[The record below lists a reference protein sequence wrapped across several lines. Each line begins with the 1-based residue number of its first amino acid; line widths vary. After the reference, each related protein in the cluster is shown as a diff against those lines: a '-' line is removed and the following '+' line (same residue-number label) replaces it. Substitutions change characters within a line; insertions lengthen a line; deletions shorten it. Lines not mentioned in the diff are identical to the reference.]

1 MDLKVEEI
9 RASLKSSECLLV
21 AAGAGIGVDS
31 GLPDFRGHEGFW
43 NAYPPLA
50 KLGVR
55 FEEMAN
61 PRWFH
66 DDPNL
71 AWGFYGHRLN
81 KYKDTTPHLGFPI
94 LRKWVLHKKSFFVF
108 TSNVDGQFQ
117 KAGFQD
123 SRIFECHGSIHYLQ
137 CMSACG
143 QEIWPIPYDYSISI
157 DENTL
162 LAEDPLPSCP
172 SCGSLAR
179 PNILMFSDFQWNSCR
194 VDEQNQ
200 NFRNWIKEN
209 KNKSLVI
216 VEIGAGLAVPT
227 VRMTCE
233 SLFQNWRG
241 EASFIRINPRDTASK
256 DGIEVLETG
265 ALEGLRLM
273 DR

>member
-9 RASLKSSECLLV
+9 SASLKSSECLLV

-50 KLGVR
+50 KLGIR

-66 DDPNL
+66 DVPNL

-81 KYKDTTPHLGFPI
+81 KYKDTRPHLGFSI

-123 SRIFECHGSIHYLQ
+123 SQIFECHGSIHYLQ
-137 CMSACG
+137 CVSACG
-143 QEIWPIPYDYSISI
+143 QEIWPIPHDYSISI

-172 SCGSLAR
+172 LCGSLAR

-209 KNKSLVI
+209 ENKSLVI

-233 SLFQNWRG
+233 SLFQSWRG
-241 EASFIRINPRDTASK
+241 EASFIRINPRDTGAM

-265 ALEGLRLM
+265 ALEGLRLL